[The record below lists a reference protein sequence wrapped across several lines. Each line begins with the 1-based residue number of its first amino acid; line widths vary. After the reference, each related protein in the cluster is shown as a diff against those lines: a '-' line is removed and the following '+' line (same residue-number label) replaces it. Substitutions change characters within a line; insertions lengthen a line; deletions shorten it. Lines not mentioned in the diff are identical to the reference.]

1 MNERPEDVSPYILE
15 SNMLNS
21 LRLIFTKYK
30 TKSEDFPGLWVEIAK
45 MKIALLLANLNTI
58 KATSIRQILSPLVSD
73 LKRLED
79 RGLFIRERGI
89 TIKVRLAF
97 VIGDNLGVSEL
108 FCGATYREYKDHSVI
123 SKPLNIHTINYSEAR
138 LNPGKYGIMRSS
150 EFFKLNCN
158 LFTLAPPDLFHDIQ
172 EGILTDVVQS
182 ILIGMKVKKR
192 ELRRKIKS
200 IRWVNY
206 AFFCRLVEL
215 FPTLMNDQNEA
226 SRAYRNFLYMI
237 FSIYG

>member
-1 MNERPEDVSPYILE
+1 MYLQRKFIMLGHGFIPPRELTAECSKDKSLHKFYYSPVEDLIRTHLLLDELLSNIMNERPEDVSPYILE

-108 FCGATYREYKDHSVI
+108 LGFKQNFSTHFVCRFCGATYREYKDHSVI
-123 SKPLNIHTINYSEAR
+123 SKPLNIHT
-138 LNPGKYGIMRSS
+138 M
-150 EFFKLNCN
+150 
-158 LFTLAPPDLFHDIQ
+158 
-172 EGILTDVVQS
+172 
-182 ILIGMKVKKR
+182 
-192 ELRRKIKS
+192 
-200 IRWVNY
+200 
-206 AFFCRLVEL
+206 
-215 FPTLMNDQNEA
+215 
-226 SRAYRNFLYMI
+226 
-237 FSIYG
+237 